1 MARPAPGVER
11 TVALVTFLSRHPGRS
26 FGLSELARRL
36 GLNKA
41 TAYSMLVALTEAG
54 WLTRDPVDKT
64 YRLGPALVAVG
75 DAAAGLDR
83 HVLELARPALL
94 RLSDELGVQ
103 VVASA
108 VVGDDMV
115 IVAVEGQ
122 AAAPVAFGSRPGY
135 TVPLAPPL
143 GTVFMAWSEPAAV
156 DRWLQRLGPR
166 LDERRRAR
174 YRHALDVVRRRSYA
188 VALQGEGGP
197 ALRRALAALA
207 ADAANPEVR
216 AAAERVVQAMTD
228 DDYLLVDLDG
238 IESYQ
243 LGLVSAPVFDRTGR
257 VCLAVTLTGFAAR
270 LTAEEMTPYARRLTA
285 TTASLTARIG
295 GSPPSPSGSPAEA
308 PDAP

>member
-1 MARPAPGVER
+1 MARPAPGAER

-41 TAYSMLVALTEAG
+41 TAYSMLVTLTESG
-54 WLTRDPVDKT
+54 WLVRDPVDKT

-75 DAAAGLDR
+75 DAAAGLER
-83 HVLELARPALL
+83 HVLELARPAMR

-115 IVAVEGQ
+115 IAAVEGQ

-143 GTVFMAWSEPAAV
+143 GTVFIAWSEPAAV
-156 DRWLQRLGPR
+156 DHWLQRLGPD
-166 LDERRRAR
+166 LDERRRHR
-174 YRHALDVVRRRSYA
+174 YRHALEVVRRRGYA

-197 ALRRALAALA
+197 ALRRALGALA
-207 ADAANPEVR
+207 DDAANPEVR
-216 AAAERVVQAMTD
+216 AAVERVIQAMTD

-238 IESYQ
+238 IESHQ

-257 VCLAVTLTGFAAR
+257 VCLALTLTGFATR
-270 LTAEEMTPYARRLTA
+270 LTADEVAPYARRLTDV
-285 TTASLTARIG
+285 TASLTARVA
-295 GSPPSPSGSPAEA
+295 GSPPPSGPPPPSGA
-308 PDAP
+308 P